1 VTTIEITL
9 PDALAAEAKAAGLL
23 SAKAMEDLVRSKLA
37 ADRVIRLQQARER
50 LKEQPAEPMTVQEIN
65 AEIKA
70 YRQGQRLATSS

>member
-1 VTTIEITL
+1 
-9 PDALAAEAKAAGLL
+9 
-23 SAKAMEDLVRSKLA
+23 MEDLVRSKLA

>member
-1 VTTIEITL
+1 MTTIEITL

-23 SAKAMEDLVRSKLA
+23 SAEAMEDLVRSKLA

-50 LKEQPAEPMTVQEIN
+50 LKERPAEPMTVQEIN

-70 YRQGQRLATSS
+70 YRQGHYLEASS